1 MVRRRAWAHSFT
13 SGSFD
18 NCPDDR
24 ASLARLTTACAAP
37 LLAQALSS
45 RAPQATEKSNS
56 VFDSLSL
63 PTLVLLFA
71 GAAAAVW
78 IAGVKLSNTTD
89 VLSARLGLGEALGGL
104 ILLAIVTNLPEIA
117 ITASAALSNNLGV
130 AIGNILGGI
139 AIQTVVLVVLD
150 VFGVRGPHPL
160 TYRAASLVLVL
171 EGALLIAVL
180 WVVGLLLLN
189 KARSGLPW
197 QERGE
202 APESQEEP
210 RGHSKTMKDREAQ
223 GRGVST
229 GRAAAVFG
237 AAALV
242 TLGAGVVLE
251 RSGDTIA
258 GDIGMSGVLFGAT
271 SLAAATSLPEVST
284 GITSVRLGDYKL
296 AVSDIFGGNA
306 FLPVLFLMASLLSGQ
321 AVLPQAQDTDIY
333 LTGLGIL
340 LTAVYIWGLVFRPR
354 RRIFRMGIDSLLVL
368 ILYAI
373 GIVGLIAVTYR

>member
-1 MVRRRAWAHSFT
+1 M
-13 SGSFD
+13 
-18 NCPDDR
+18 
-24 ASLARLTTACAAP
+24 
-37 LLAQALSS
+37 
-45 RAPQATEKSNS
+45 
-56 VFDSLSL
+56 
-63 PTLVLLFA
+63 
-71 GAAAAVW
+71 
-78 IAGVKLSNTTD
+78 
-89 VLSARLGLGEALGGL
+89 
-104 ILLAIVTNLPEIA
+104 
-117 ITASAALSNNLGV
+117 
-130 AIGNILGGI
+130 
-139 AIQTVVLVVLD
+139 
-150 VFGVRGPHPL
+150 
-160 TYRAASLVLVL
+160 
-171 EGALLIAVL
+171 L

-210 RGHSKTMKDREAQ
+210 RGHSKAKKDQEAQ
-223 GRGVST
+223 VRGKST

-237 AAALV
+237 AAALF

-251 RSGDTIA
+251 RSGDAIA
-258 GDIGMSGVLFGAT
+258 GYIGMSGVLFGAT
-271 SLAAATSLPEVST
+271 CLAAVTALPEIST

-354 RRIFRMGIDSLLVL
+354 RRIFRMGVDSLTVLVL
-368 ILYAI
+368 YAV
-373 GIVGLIAVTYR
+373 GIAGLVAVALGGGG